1 MLSEIVIPPIFIPFI
16 RDSAITFWNYVIA
29 YCDDLQI
36 EDYRID
42 NGLER
47 IKIRG
52 DICDCLTGNEK
63 IRPYWTNKSGE
74 TFNCDNE
81 TLKEFNY
88 GEIRIG
94 ENDKGRQLILKLG
107 SKGKLSLFNMGIM
120 KEIKNIIQHKQLYS
134 FARGYPFLN
143 ERSFTL
149 SKKKEKSKKEQKS
162 KKGKK
167 KGEQEEE
174 DQLKLDPLDGRFYLD
189 IRFSHNLI
197 IRGGYN
203 IGKVLR
209 DVFLFTSEIWLQD
222 KSVIVEFF
230 ENEFKQ
236 FKYIIS
242 NVMKI
247 FKGEMK
253 ENPII
258 QDILYE
264 RLLLEIIKNS
274 LSSSVV
280 YAYNWPSLRLYVSTK
295 TSLISIDFPSSVF
308 DTAKAAIIESSRT
321 LGYSPIQLIRI
332 VTKALDEGIKIRQN
346 DRERKII
353 LPEMYSLASSVLQGN
368 PDIDLFYKLM
378 RTMESV

>member
-29 YCDDLQI
+29 YCGDLQI

-52 DICDCLTGNEK
+52 DICNCLTGNEK
-63 IRPYWTNKSGE
+63 IRPYWTKKSGE

-94 ENDKGRQLILKLG
+94 ENDKGRHLILKLG
-107 SKGKLSLFNMGIM
+107 SKGMSLFAMVIM

-134 FARGYPFLN
+134 FARGYPILN
-143 ERSFTL
+143 ERSFML
-149 SKKKEKSKKEQKS
+149 
-162 KKGKK
+162 
-167 KGEQEEE
+167 
-174 DQLKLDPLDGRFYLD
+174 DQLKPDPLDGRFYLD
-189 IRFSHNLI
+189 IRFNHSLI

-280 YAYNWPSLRLYVSTK
+280 YAYNWPPLRLYVSTK
-295 TSLISIDFPSSVF
+295 TSLISIDFLSSVF

-332 VTKALDEGIKIRQN
+332 VTKALDEGIKIKQN

>member
-1 MLSEIVIPPIFIPFI
+1 M
-16 RDSAITFWNYVIA
+16 
-29 YCDDLQI
+29 
-36 EDYRID
+36 
-42 NGLER
+42 
-47 IKIRG
+47 
-52 DICDCLTGNEK
+52 
-63 IRPYWTNKSGE
+63 
-74 TFNCDNE
+74 
-81 TLKEFNY
+81 
-88 GEIRIG
+88 
-94 ENDKGRQLILKLG
+94 
-107 SKGKLSLFNMGIM
+107 SLFAMNIM
-120 KEIKNIIQHKQLYS
+120 KEITNIIRSKQLYS
-134 FARGYPFLN
+134 FARGYPILN

-149 SKKKEKSKKEQKS
+149 SR
-162 KKGKK
+162 
-167 KGEQEEE
+167 
-174 DQLKLDPLDGRFYLD
+174 KLDPLDGRFYLD
-189 IRFSHNLI
+189 IRLNHNLI

-222 KSVIVEFF
+222 KSVIIEFF

-242 NVMKI
+242 NVMKT

-264 RLLLEIIKNS
+264 RLLLETIKNS
-274 LSSSVV
+274 LSSSIV

-295 TSLISIDFPSSVF
+295 TSLISIEFPSSVF
-308 DTAKAAIIESSRT
+308 DIAKAAIIESSRT

-332 VTKALDEGIKIRQN
+332 VTKALDEGIKIKQN

-353 LPEMYSLASSVLQGN
+353 LPEMYSLANSVLQGN

-378 RTMESV
+378 RTMESERK

>member
-1 MLSEIVIPPIFIPFI
+1 MSEIAIPPIFIPFI
-16 RDSAITFWNYVIA
+16 RDSAITFWNYVVA

-42 NGLER
+42 KGLER
-47 IKIRG
+47 IRIRG
-52 DICDCLTGNEK
+52 DICNCLTRNEN
-63 IRPYWTNKSGE
+63 IRPYWTKKSGE
-74 TFNCDNE
+74 TYNCDNK

-94 ENDKGRQLILKLG
+94 ESDKGRQLILRLG
-107 SKGKLSLFNMGIM
+107 SEGMSLFAMNIM
-120 KEIKNIIQHKQLYS
+120 KEITNIIRSKQLYS
-134 FARGYPFLN
+134 FARGYPILN

-149 SKKKEKSKKEQKS
+149 SR
-162 KKGKK
+162 
-167 KGEQEEE
+167 
-174 DQLKLDPLDGRFYLD
+174 KLDPLDGRFYLD
-189 IRFSHNLI
+189 IRLNHNLI

-222 KSVIVEFF
+222 KSVIIEFF

-242 NVMKI
+242 NVMKT

-264 RLLLEIIKNS
+264 RLLLETIKNS
-274 LSSSVV
+274 LSSSIV

-295 TSLISIDFPSSVF
+295 TSLISIEFPSSVF
-308 DTAKAAIIESSRT
+308 DIAKAAIIESSRT

-332 VTKALDEGIKIRQN
+332 VTKALDEGIKIKQN

-353 LPEMYSLASSVLQGN
+353 LPEMYSLANSVLQGN

-378 RTMESV
+378 RTMESERK

>member
-52 DICDCLTGNEK
+52 DICNCLTGNEK

-107 SKGKLSLFNMGIM
+107 SKGRSLFAMVIM
-120 KEIKNIIQHKQLYS
+120 KEIIKNIKDKLLYS
-134 FARGYPFLN
+134 FARGYPILN
-143 ERSFTL
+143 ERSFTP
-149 SKKKEKSKKEQKS
+149 
-162 KKGKK
+162 GR
-167 KGEQEEE
+167 
-174 DQLKLDPLDGRFYLD
+174 LKLDPLDGRFYLD
-189 IRFSHNLI
+189 IRFNHNLI

-368 PDIDLFYKLM
+368 PDIDLFYKLR